1 MSEPA
6 RRRSLA
12 TLVHDEAP
20 LGARRAAAVLVP
32 VAHELARPLPPG
44 DAPPTDVTSSR
55 VLVGEDGSA
64 LIEGRGAP
72 DGVGA
77 GASIGRLLFELLVGR
92 PPLSAE
98 DAAEPHLQASLPPS
112 TVALLLR
119 SCTDAPGQWPSIE
132 EWQHELARIAGP
144 MSPPP
149 PPAQVAAHRRRARWI
164 AVALLVL
171 VLISVAVLVLAPR
184 WWDAA
189 TDDGALGAVE
199 RSVVAQ
205 PFERS

>member
-12 TLVHDEAP
+12 SLVHDEAP

-32 VAHELARPLPPG
+32 LARELARPCAPG
-44 DAPPTDVTSSR
+44 TAPHTDLTSSR
-55 VLVGEDGSA
+55 VLLGEDGSVR
-64 LIEGRGAP
+64 IDGYGAP
-72 DGVGA
+72 DGVSAGA
-77 GASIGRLLFELLVGR
+77 GIGRLLFELLVGR
-92 PPLSAE
+92 PPLSAD
-98 DAAEPHLQASLPPS
+98 DAAEPHVQASLSPS

-119 SCTDAPGQWPSIE
+119 SCTDAPGQWPAVE
-132 EWQHELARIAGP
+132 DWQHELAVVAGA

-149 PPAQVAAHRRRARWI
+149 PPGQMAAHRRRSRWI
-164 AVALLVL
+164 VAALVAL

-189 TDDGALGAVE
+189 TDDGALGGPG
-199 RSVVAQ
+199 SPGGQ
-205 PFERS
+205 TFERS

>member
-1 MSEPA
+1 VSEPA

-12 TLVHDEAP
+12 SLVHDEAP

-32 VAHELARPLPPG
+32 VARELARPRAPG
-44 DAPPTDVTSSR
+44 DAPDTDVSSSR
-55 VLVGEDGSA
+55 VVLGEDGSVR
-64 LIEGRGAP
+64 IDGTGAP
-72 DGVGA
+72 DGVSAGA
-77 GASIGRLLFELLVGR
+77 GIGRLLFELLVGR
-92 PPLSAE
+92 PPLSAD
-98 DAAEPHLQASLPPS
+98 DAAEPHLQASLAPS

-119 SCTDAPGQWPSIE
+119 SCTDAPGQWPSVE
-132 EWQHELARIAGP
+132 DWQHELARIAGP

-149 PPAQVAAHRRRARWI
+149 PPDQVAAHRRRARWI
-164 AVALLVL
+164 AVALATL

-189 TDDGALGAVE
+189 TEEGAPGAAAP
-199 RSVVAQ
+199 SDAQ